1 MVADA
6 RNANDLSSTEIALL
20 STIEVRMQGT
30 QGCILC
36 GLCTELCPWEAPI
49 IMERELI
56 VRQDRCRGCGV
67 CVSACPKRA
76 IDMRVYGTD
85 ELLELIEHVLQEEDS
100 ARYPHTVYDSLNEV
114 EEALLH
120 IERILSHRA
129 LDSDVEGM
137 VKTLK
142 MIVER
147 ILRTQMRIKKEAL
160 ANEET

>member
-6 RNANDLSSTEIALL
+6 RNANDLSSAEIALI

-30 QGCILC
+30 EGCILC
-36 GLCTELCPWEAPI
+36 GLCTELCPWDAPVI
-49 IMERELI
+49 VERELI

-76 IDMRVYGTD
+76 IDMKVYGTED
-85 ELLELIEHVLQEEDS
+85 LVELIAHVLQEEDS

-114 EEALLH
+114 EDALLR

-142 MIVER
+142 MIIER

-160 ANEET
+160 VNEET